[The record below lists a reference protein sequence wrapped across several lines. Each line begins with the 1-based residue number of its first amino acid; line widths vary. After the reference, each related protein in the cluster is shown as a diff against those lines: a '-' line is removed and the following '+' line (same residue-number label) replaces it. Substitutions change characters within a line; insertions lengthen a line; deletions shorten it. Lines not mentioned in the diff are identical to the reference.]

1 MTMTQST
8 FDNRNAAPPAGRH
21 HPRAGLADTF
31 TRHPELVSLCLLVA
45 ICVAVAL
52 INPAFLSPT
61 SLIDMGRASVVTG
74 LFALGVFSILA
85 AGGIDVSFTA
95 IAAFAMYSLTLFVL
109 KVAPDLPMAAI
120 LLIAVAGGTA
130 LGAVNGWLVH
140 ELRVAALIVTIG
152 TQYLF
157 RGILLAFIGTVWLME
172 LPPQMV
178 AFGKASMLDVTT
190 ANGAT
195 VTLPWYFLVFPA
207 AALLTWAIFNRTL
220 MGRAIFATGGNPE
233 VAARLGY
240 DQRTVHLFVFA
251 FAGGLAGLAGI
262 VHVCANR
269 MANPFDLVGTE
280 IGVIAAVVLG
290 GARITGGTGS
300 VLGTVTGVLL
310 ITVVNNVLVLVGI
323 PSTWQRVV
331 VGAFILLAA
340 AFFVTRRGKL
350 QSRNRKPS
358 P

>member
-1 MTMTQST
+1 MTAVPENKDRPMAS
-8 FDNRNAAPPAGRH
+8 R
-21 HPRAGLADTF
+21 GLAPIADLL
-31 TRHPELVSLCLLVA
+31 RRRPEIVSLSILVV
-45 ICVAVAL
+45 ICVAVAV
-52 INPAFLSPT
+52 INPAFLQAS

-74 LFALGVFSILA
+74 LFALGVFAVLA

-95 IAAFAMYSLTLFVL
+95 IAALVMYSLTLFVL
-109 KVAPDLPMAAI
+109 QVAPWMPMTVVV
-120 LLIAVAGGTA
+120 LLSIVFGAA
-130 LGAVNGWLVH
+130 LGAVNGLLVH
-140 ELRVAALIVTIG
+140 GLRVPSLIVTIG

-178 AFGKASMLDVTT
+178 AFGRASMFAIES
-190 ANGAT
+190 ANGA
-195 VTLPWYFLVFPA
+195 VISLPIYFLIFPA
-207 AALLTWAIFNRTL
+207 AALVTWFLFKRTL

-240 DQRTVHLFVFA
+240 DQKIVHIFVFSY
-251 FAGGLAGLAGI
+251 AGALAGLAGI

-280 IGVIAAVVLG
+280 ISVIAAVVLG

-300 VLGTVTGVLL
+300 VFGTVLGVLL
-310 ITVVNNVLVLVGI
+310 ITVVNNVLVLIGI

-331 VGAFILLAA
+331 VGSFILLAA
-340 AFFVTRRGKL
+340 AFFVTRQRQFHTQTVK
-350 QSRNRKPS
+350 
-358 P
+358 

>member
-1 MTMTQST
+1 V
-8 FDNRNAAPPAGRH
+8 H
-21 HPRAGLADTF
+21 HLQ
-31 TRHPELVSLCLLVA
+31 
-45 ICVAVAL
+45 
-52 INPAFLSPT
+52 
-61 SLIDMGRASVVTG
+61 
-74 LFALGVFSILA
+74 
-85 AGGIDVSFTA
+85 
-95 IAAFAMYSLTLFVL
+95 
-109 KVAPDLPMAAI
+109 
-120 LLIAVAGGTA
+120 
-130 LGAVNGWLVH
+130 
-140 ELRVAALIVTIG
+140 VAALIVTIG

-178 AFGKASMLDVTT
+178 AFGKASMVDVTT
-190 ANGAT
+190 ATGAT
-195 VTLPWYFLVFPA
+195 VTLPWYFLAFPA
-207 AALLTWAIFNRTL
+207 AALVTWLIFNRTL

-240 DQRTVHLFVFA
+240 DQRRVHLFVFA
-251 FAGGLAGLAGI
+251 YAGALAGLAGI

-300 VLGTVTGVLL
+300 VFGTVAGVLL
-310 ITVVNNVLVLVGI
+310 ITVVDNVLVLVGI

-340 AFFVTRRGKL
+340 AFFVTRHRKL
-350 QSRNRKPS
+350 QSRTVK
-358 P
+358 